1 MLSLLELL
9 TRIGSFVP
17 LLLVVS
23 GLSLA
28 LKRVYW
34 HPLRKIPGP
43 LLAALTGW
51 WEFYFDVID
60 NGTLG
65 KRLPGLHE
73 RYQSP
78 VIRIS
83 PNHVHVNDPNF
94 YHVVYRAG
102 THYRK
107 APHFYKALIYPE
119 ALISIMDPKRHRIY
133 RNTIAPLF
141 SPAAIEQCAPRT
153 HRVILKAATKI
164 SEGLQ
169 TGRPIDMERL
179 FRCVSI
185 DVLYVTIFGQPDE
198 FVEDYQRPHAL
209 IASMDQIT
217 HGMWLAKHFP
227 IINDIAPNLPSAL
240 SSPGFAGYAQF
251 RKQCESWIEGVR
263 QRREQG
269 QLTTPDGVTTL
280 FDAMLEPSEEK
291 GYRARTSKELIDE
304 AALFILAGTDT
315 SAYSLTTATYFL
327 LSNPGAL
334 ATLRAELDL
343 AEPFLKEGNWEE
355 VRKLSYLMAVVRE
368 TLRLSS
374 PVPGMTPRIVPEG
387 GVKVQDYFL
396 PEGTIVSIT
405 HRTIHDNPDLF
416 TNPTK
421 FRPER
426 WLGEKGK
433 ALDRWMVAFS
443 KGSRQCVGSPLA
455 YQELSMTI
463 AHVFGR
469 FDMELYETDVTSME
483 WVDNVVAVNREPV
496 KVKVLR
502 DRWA

>member
-1 MLSLLELL
+1 MLFSLEQL
-9 TRIGSFVP
+9 TRIASITP
-17 LLLVVS
+17 LLLLVGGV
-23 GLSLA
+23 LLA

-43 LLAALTGW
+43 LLAGITGW
-51 WEFYFDVID
+51 WEFYFDVVE
-60 NGTLG
+60 NGTLV
-65 KRLPGLHE
+65 KRLPGLHQK
-73 RYQSP
+73 YQSP

-83 PNHVHVNDPNF
+83 PNHVHVNDPDF

-102 THYRK
+102 TDYQK

-119 ALISIMDPKRHRIY
+119 ALISIMDPKRHRVY

-141 SPAAIEQCAPRT
+141 SPAAIDQCAPRT
-153 HRVILKAATKI
+153 HQVILKAAANIKE
-164 SEGLQ
+164 SLRSGK
-169 TGRPIDMERL
+169 PVNMERL

-198 FVEDYQRPHAL
+198 FVVDYLRPHAL
-209 IASMDQIT
+209 ITSMDQIT
-217 HGMWLAKHFP
+217 RGMWLAKHIP

-251 RKQCESWIEGVR
+251 RKQCAAWVEGVR
-263 QRREQG
+263 ERRERG
-269 QLTTPDGVTTL
+269 QFTTPDGVTTL

-291 GYRARTSKELIDE
+291 GYRSRTSKELIDE

-315 SAYSLTTATYFL
+315 SAYSLTTATYYL
-327 LSNPGAL
+327 LSNPRAL
-334 ATLRAELDL
+334 STLQKELDSAELFVKD
-343 AEPFLKEGNWEE
+343 GNWEE
-355 VRKLSYLMAVVRE
+355 VRKLPYLMAVVRE

-387 GVKVQDYFL
+387 GMKVQDYFL
-396 PEGTIVSIT
+396 PGGTIVSIT
-405 HRTIHDNPDLF
+405 HRTIHDNPSLF
-416 TNPTK
+416 SHPTE
-421 FRPER
+421 FQPER

-433 ALDRWMVAFS
+433 ALDRWLVAFS
-443 KGSRQCVGSPLA
+443 KGSRQCVGSALA

-469 FDMELYETDVTSME
+469 FGMELYGTDEKSME
-483 WVDNVVAVNREPV
+483 WVDNVVAVNRQPV
-496 KVKVLR
+496 KVKVLQ